1 MRFQQIDQF
10 AAELKAD
17 TRAAVYQSTKGTH
30 EKRTKLL
37 FDQFADP
44 NRLRQIAGEIKQHTI
59 ENLDTYLPQ
68 VEAKLKSNGVQVH
81 WAATAESANA
91 AVLKIMRARN
101 ATKIVKAKTMV
112 SEEIELEHYLKKH
125 GVETLR
131 PISVSSSSR
140 LITTIRATLSARLSI
155 RTAARSRRV
164 LSVRV
169 SAPTTTI
176 RRRLR
181 GARGSSSGTNISKPM
196 SG

>member
-81 WAATAESANA
+81 WASTAENA
-91 AVLKIMRARN
+91 CEAVLKIMQARG
-101 ATKIVKAKTMV
+101 ASKLVKAKTMV

-125 GVETLR
+125 GLAFTACWSKLAHKDYTL
-131 PISVSSSSR
+131 
-140 LITTIRATLSARLSI
+140 ARLP
-155 RTAARSRRV
+155 
-164 LSVRV
+164 
-169 SAPTTTI
+169 SAC
-176 RRRLR
+176 RLLTQPCRFTSKSWRMR
-181 GARGSSSGTNISKPM
+181 G
-196 SG
+196 